1 LVPLSGLLTWG
12 TLSSSG
18 AWATDLWITANI
30 LISLEYINLSTN
42 EESRARRTEKNTKE
56 MKRSGHRSDFQPRNS
71 VWGDE
76 KLRKQHSLYS
86 KIRPLS
92 SLLFHLLLGYTKASN
107 SREKNRGEKKREQTR
122 YTVIRKIAMP
132 RKSPAKQ
139 NTDDSNLH

>member
-76 KLRKQHSLYS
+76 KLRKQHSFVQQNMATLFTSVPPSSRLYQ
-86 KIRPLS
+86 
-92 SLLFHLLLGYTKASN
+92 SLQFEG
-107 SREKNRGEKKREQTR
+107 KK
-122 YTVIRKIAMP
+122 
-132 RKSPAKQ
+132 
-139 NTDDSNLH
+139 